1 MLSEYFG
8 ASSQCINTT
17 SGERCYRL
25 ECALSND
32 ETRSALFVN
41 VDGFW
46 YPCLERDAVIRPNI
60 MADIELQCPNFEDV
74 CESDI
79 ISDAPSSKI
88 PSSNPTNIPTE
99 SPSTITT
106 DSPSIP
112 PSCRPSEVPSHQL
125 STSPSWTPSNSPS
138 TKEPTITFSQTPSE
152 APSQVPSAG
161 PTDRPSISSQEP
173 STFPSQEPTS
183 TYPFIPPRME
193 SDIPSDLPSLVPS
206 SGPSNFDFN
215 DDDSDQLSMTPSPSI
230 RLPTTVDNPSTHPSI
245 LVLSDDNMMRP
256 SITPSSAPS
265 SATSSSPSHQSN
277 SFRFFV
283 TSFVVATYFLL
294 GG

>member
-46 YPCLERDAVIRPNI
+46 YPCLERGDVIRPNI
-60 MADIELQCPNFEDV
+60 MVDIELQCPNFEDA
-74 CESDI
+74 CESGI

-88 PSSNPTNIPTE
+88 SSSTPTNIPTE
-99 SPSTITT
+99 SPSTIPT

-112 PSCRPSEVPSHQL
+112 PSYRPSEVPSHQP
-125 STSPSWTPSNSPS
+125 SISPSWIPSNSPS

-152 APSQVPSAG
+152 APSQVPSAPR

-173 STFPSQEPTS
+173 STFPSHESISNSPT
-183 TYPFIPPRME
+183 IPPTME
-193 SDIPSDLPSLVPS
+193 SGLPSDLPSLVPS

-215 DDDSDQLSMTPSPSI
+215 DDSDQLSMTPSPSI